1 MSNPVIVANL
11 KGLVLKLII
20 PLKAYLKG
28 VINLK
33 FEIGDVIELDFGK
46 EYIIVNECIIETKEY
61 YLVLDK
67 NDTENTIII
76 QMNKD
81 SDEIKI
87 VNDKEK
93 LEYILKIM
101 SDKK

>member
-1 MSNPVIVANL
+1 
-11 KGLVLKLII
+11 
-20 PLKAYLKG
+20 

-81 SDEIKI
+81 
-87 VNDKEK
+87 
-93 LEYILKIM
+93 
-101 SDKK
+101 

>member
-1 MSNPVIVANL
+1 MPI
-11 KGLVLKLII
+11 
-20 PLKAYLKG
+20 
-28 VINLK
+28 K

>member
-1 MSNPVIVANL
+1 MN
-11 KGLVLKLII
+11 
-20 PLKAYLKG
+20 
-28 VINLK
+28 

>member
-1 MSNPVIVANL
+1 M
-11 KGLVLKLII
+11 
-20 PLKAYLKG
+20 
-28 VINLK
+28 K

-46 EYIIVNECIIETKEY
+46 EYIIVNECIIEIKEY

>member
-1 MSNPVIVANL
+1 M
-11 KGLVLKLII
+11 
-20 PLKAYLKG
+20 
-28 VINLK
+28 K
-33 FEIGDVIELDFGK
+33 FEIWDVIELDFGK

>member
-1 MSNPVIVANL
+1 MVKRWQKSIYRLSIKKEWL
-11 KGLVLKLII
+11 KKLLNS
-20 PLKAYLKG
+20 LKAYLKG

-67 NDTENTIII
+67 NDTENTII
-76 QMNKD
+76 KARAT
-81 SDEIKI
+81 
-87 VNDKEK
+87 
-93 LEYILKIM
+93 
-101 SDKK
+101 

>member
-1 MSNPVIVANL
+1 M
-11 KGLVLKLII
+11 
-20 PLKAYLKG
+20 
-28 VINLK
+28 INLK

-81 SDEIKI
+81 FDEIKI